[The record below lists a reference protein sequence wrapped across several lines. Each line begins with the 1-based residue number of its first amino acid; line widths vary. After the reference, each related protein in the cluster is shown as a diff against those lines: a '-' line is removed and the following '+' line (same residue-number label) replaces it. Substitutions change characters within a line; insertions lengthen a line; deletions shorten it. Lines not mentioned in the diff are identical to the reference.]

1 MLDQDRFVVNLN
13 SQILDKKNRDEPFL
27 WFPWVLCAFL
37 SPHTDFTDLTDI
49 ISLDAN
55 VFRAL
60 RGFCVP
66 FFPHTDFT
74 DLTDFISLDVNVFR
88 ALRGFCVPLSDPLNI
103 RVHLWP
109 LCALFY
115 LTQNSPN
122 SRKESRPT
130 DFLWFPWFLC
140 ANFLYHEESSG
151 TTPNASAR

>member
-88 ALRGFCVPLSDPLNI
+88 DLRGFCVPLSDPLNI
-103 RVHLWP
+103 RVHLWHFCETFLQIP
-109 LCALFY
+109 HRAHR
-115 LTQNSPN
+115 THGK
-122 SRKESRPT
+122 KEDQRYSVISVVSVCH
-130 DFLWFPWFLC
+130 FSLL
-140 ANFLYHEESSG
+140 
-151 TTPNASAR
+151 

>member
-66 FFPHTDFT
+66 
-74 DLTDFISLDVNVFR
+74 
-88 ALRGFCVPLSDPLNI
+88 LSDPLNI

-109 LCALFY
+109 LCALFS
-115 LTQNSPN
+115 LS
-122 SRKESRPT
+122 
-130 DFLWFPWFLC
+130 
-140 ANFLYHEESSG
+140 
-151 TTPNASAR
+151 